1 VLRWRDDR
9 VHRLARALRRRRYE
23 YMDRSELLSQVS
35 EASSLNQI
43 SSVMAA
49 ARTWLADHP
58 DDDEIRGAI
67 WQLSRMEREHFTYTR

>member
-1 VLRWRDDR
+1 
-9 VHRLARALRRRRYE
+9 
-23 YMDRSELLSQVS
+23 MDRSELHAQVS

-49 ARTWLADHP
+49 ARAWLADHP

-67 WQLSRMEREHFTYTR
+67 WQLSRMERDHFTYTR

>member
-1 VLRWRDDR
+1 
-9 VHRLARALRRRRYE
+9 
-23 YMDRSELLSQVS
+23 MDRSELLSQVS

-49 ARTWLADHP
+49 ARTWLIDHP

-67 WQLSRMEREHFTYTR
+67 WQLSRMERDHFTYTR